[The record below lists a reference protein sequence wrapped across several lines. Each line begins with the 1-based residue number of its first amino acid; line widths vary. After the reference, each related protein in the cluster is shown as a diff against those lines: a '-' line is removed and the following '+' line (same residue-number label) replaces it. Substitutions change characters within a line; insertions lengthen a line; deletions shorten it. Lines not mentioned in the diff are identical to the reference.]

1 MTAAGA
7 LAGRRALVSGG
18 TKGIG
23 RGIVLAMAR
32 AGADVVTCHRADDDS
47 AVSLRAELAELPGR
61 HHVVRADVSQPAEA
75 RRLLDECASTLGGL
89 EVLVNNAGAFRP
101 RPYADLESDE
111 WAGTIAGNLT
121 ATHQLSQGALRL
133 MPPGSS
139 IINFGS
145 TVTFVGMAGGVHY
158 TAAKAA
164 IVGYT
169 RSLARELGREAI
181 RVNVISPGRIDT
193 EALDALGPEEAARQ
207 RAIFARFNALGRL
220 GSVAEVAA
228 VAVFLASPASA
239 YVTGQNIHVDG
250 CV

>member
-7 LAGRRALVSGG
+7 LAGRRALVTGG

-23 RGIVLAMAR
+23 RGVVLAMAR
-32 AGADVVTCHRADDDS
+32 AGADVLTCHRADDDS
-47 AVSLRAELAELPGR
+47 AASLRAELAGLPGK
-61 HHVVRADVSQPAEA
+61 HHVVRADVSDPADA
-75 RRLLDECASTLGGL
+75 RRLLAECESALGGL

-101 RPYADLESDE
+101 RPYAELSAGE
-111 WAGTIAGNLT
+111 WSTTLAGNLT
-121 ATHQLSQGALRL
+121 ATHQLTQGALRL
-133 MPPGSS
+133 LAPGSS
-139 IINFGS
+139 IVNFGS

-169 RSLARELGREAI
+169 RSLARELGPEGI

-207 RAIFARFNALGRL
+207 RAIFSRFNALGRL
-220 GSVAEVAA
+220 GTVAEIAA
-228 VAVFLASPASA
+228 VAVFLAGPVSG